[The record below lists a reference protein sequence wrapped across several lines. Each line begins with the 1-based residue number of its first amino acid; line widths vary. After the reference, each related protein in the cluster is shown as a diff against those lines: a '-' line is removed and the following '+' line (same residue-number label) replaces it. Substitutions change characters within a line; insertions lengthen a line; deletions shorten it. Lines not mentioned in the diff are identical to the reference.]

1 MNEQQTAKF
10 LNLLGLAMCAGKL
23 VSGEDEIEKSV
34 RKGRISLLVLAADIS
49 DGTRK
54 RYTDLAAF
62 YHVCCITLSVGK
74 AELGY
79 AIGKNLR
86 AAVAVGDPGFGKA
99 CLKLVDSQGI

>member
-1 MNEQQTAKF
+1 MNEQQTGKI

-23 VSGEDEIEKSV
+23 VSGEDEIEKAV

-54 RYTDLAAF
+54 RYNDLAEF
-62 YHVCCITLSVGK
+62 YKVHCINVTASK

-79 AIGKNLR
+79 AIGKDLR
-86 AAVAVGDPGFGKA
+86 AAVAVGDKGFSKA
-99 CLKLVDSQGI
+99 CLKVIDSQAI